1 MDIDP
6 NFHESEGLFYDS
18 LGHIK
23 REEEESDEE
32 ETKEQTSEQEA
43 LVEKSKAGKPVKFLE
58 RPKEAIWI
66 SNEILFN

>member
-32 ETKEQTSEQEA
+32 ETKEETSEQEA
-43 LVEKSKAGKPVKFLE
+43 QAEKSKAGKPVKFLE
-58 RPKEAIWI
+58 RPKEVR
-66 SNEILFN
+66 

>member
-32 ETKEQTSEQEA
+32 ETKEETSEQEA
-43 LVEKSKAGKPVKFLE
+43 
-58 RPKEAIWI
+58 
-66 SNEILFN
+66 